1 MSTIKELEKKLLVM
15 SKTPELFDAEIRAIK
30 SEIVSLQSG
39 PKTRTAWET
48 VQLAR
53 HKDRPTF
60 KDYAFGMFTDFIEL
74 HGDRR
79 FSDDLAI
86 CGGFARLDGEPVMV
100 IGHDKGKTIEEKGDR
115 RFGCA
120 LPDGYRKAMRLMRLA
135 EQFNVPIITLID
147 TQGAYPGLEG
157 EERGQAEAIARNLVE
172 MAQITVPIICT
183 VVGEGGSGGAL
194 GIGVGDKVMM
204 LSNSVYS
211 VISPE
216 GCAGILWRDNK
227 FAPDAAE
234 ALKPLAESLLKLKVV
249 DRVIPE
255 PAGGAHA
262 DHAGTFAALKSAIL
276 EELRPLKKIVPV
288 KLTKK
293 RFDKFS
299 AMGIYNE

>member
-1 MSTIKELEKKLLVM
+1 MTSTKELEKKLAALM
-15 SKTPELFDAEIRAIK
+15 KSPDLFEKEIRDLK
-30 SEIVSLQSG
+30 SEIAISRGGEKSL
-39 PKTRTAWET
+39 TAWET
-48 VQLAR
+48 IQVAR

-60 KDYAFGMFTDFIEL
+60 KDYVTGMFTDFIEL

-86 CGGFARLDGEPVMV
+86 CGGFAHLGGESVMV

-135 EQFNVPIITLID
+135 ERFGIPIITLID

-172 MAQITVPIICT
+172 MAQISVPIICT

-211 VISPE
+211 VISAE
-216 GCAGILWRDNK
+216 GCAGILWRDGSK
-227 FAPDAAE
+227 APVAAE
-234 ALKPLAESLLKLKVV
+234 ALKPTAESLLKLKVV
-249 DRVIPE
+249 DRVIQE
-255 PAGGAHA
+255 PSGGAHS
-262 DHAGTFAALKSAIL
+262 DYAGTFEALREAVLS
-276 EELRPLKKIVPV
+276 ELRPLKKIAPA

-293 RFDKFS
+293 RFEKFS